1 MIGGMGKKL
10 VECHDLK
17 KNSWDDQLPQLN
29 VSRAS
34 ASCCV
39 LNDQLYVMCGMS
51 AGQSLH
57 SVERIAVSA
66 ITEKTGGSSWELL
79 EPTQTDLHPMM
90 YPASVALNDTQ
101 IVILGGVEFC
111 DTYLGDIIV
120 YDPSE
125 NTYAQQ
131 DKQGGE
137 LQLIKKS
144 SQMDSW
150 KASMMGD
157 LKSLRT
163 S

>member
-1 MIGGMGKKL
+1 M
-10 VECHDLK
+10 
-17 KNSWDDQLPQLN
+17 
-29 VSRAS
+29 SRAS

-66 ITEKTGGSSWELL
+66 ITEKTTGSSWELL

-120 YDPSE
+120 YDP
-125 NTYAQQ
+125 
-131 DKQGGE
+131 
-137 LQLIKKS
+137 
-144 SQMDSW
+144 
-150 KASMMGD
+150 
-157 LKSLRT
+157 
-163 S
+163 